1 MEVGGW
7 QGVCRVGKQKRLKKG
22 ITSLGKNPN
31 KRVWCVLVKG
41 LRLKAKTT
49 VGTEMTRWVSDRSK
63 RLMWPKRPVTD
74 VLGCSNRERN
84 YSRPKRP
91 FCGSV
96 CSAQTGTGKKKKKK
110 KKQTPVN
117 RVTQRPE
124 IVV

>member
-1 MEVGGW
+1 MA
-7 QGVCRVGKQKRLKKG
+7 
-22 ITSLGKNPN
+22 KNPN

-49 VGTEMTRWVSDRSK
+49 VGTETTRWVSDRSI
-63 RLMWPKRPVTD
+63 RLVGPKRPVTD

-96 CSAQTGTGKKKKKK
+96 CSARTGTGKKS
-110 KKQTPVN
+110 PVN
-117 RVTQRPE
+117 RVTQRLSSE
-124 IVV
+124 FVNFAFNIFFTVL

>member
-1 MEVGGW
+1 MA
-7 QGVCRVGKQKRLKKG
+7 
-22 ITSLGKNPN
+22 KNPN

-49 VGTEMTRWVSDRSK
+49 VGTETTRWVSDRSI
-63 RLMWPKRPVTD
+63 RLVGPKRPVTD

-91 FCGSV
+91 FFVDRFARLEPEVEKKS
-96 CSAQTGTGKKKKKK
+96 GK
-110 KKQTPVN
+110 PCY
-117 RVTQRPE
+117 PE